1 MGVHDWSRVDDGI
14 FHDFHHAWIEEI
26 KRELNGGLLPEWL
39 YALAEQQ
46 VSEFGPDVLALQAPG
61 SKDEM
66 KSSERDDS
74 SDSGSDTGL
83 MVAPPRVAMTLQGA
97 EDFYTQR
104 QKSVAIRHARDDRIV
119 AIVEVVS
126 PGNKSS
132 QQRLEAFVRKACSLL
147 RQGIHLLVL
156 DLHLPTRRA
165 PDGIHGAIWNI
176 IGSSSDEDYHQP
188 ADKPLTLVAYQSR
201 LYAGVT
207 AYVEPVA
214 IGDLLREMPLY
225 VTAEGYVSVP
235 LLETYDRAFAALPR
249 RWASVLEQ

>member
-97 EDFYTQR
+97 EDFYT
-104 QKSVAIRHARDDRIV
+104 
-119 AIVEVVS
+119 

-188 ADKPLTLVAYQSR
+188 ADKPLTLDAYQSR
-201 LYAGVT
+201 LDAGVT

>member
-26 KRELNGGLLPEWL
+26 KRSLNGGLLPEWL

-46 VSEFGPDVLALQAPG
+46 VSEFGPDVLALQAPDG
-61 SKDEM
+61 NSVPE
-66 KSSERDDS
+66 SREIG
-74 SDSGSDTGL
+74 SGSDTGL

-104 QKSVAIRHARDDRIV
+104 QKSVAIRHASDDRIV

-132 QQRLEAFVRKACSLL
+132 LQRLEAFVRKACSLL

-188 ADKPLTLVAYQSR
+188 ADKPLTLVAYQAR

-207 AYVEPVA
+207 AYVQPIAV
-214 IGDLLREMPLY
+214 GDMLSEMPLY
-225 VTAEGYVSVP
+225 VTTEGYVSVP
-235 LLETYDRAFAALPR
+235 LQETYDRAFAALPR
-249 RWASVLEQ
+249 RWASVLEK